1 MAFVAQTAASCF
13 GNLNRQLYSTV
24 RCCNQAVK
32 AFIKPKGF
40 FPPEQIM
47 PSTSIKN
54 LSVPQL
60 LAMRS
65 DIDRLLQSKR
75 SELQAQL
82 AQIGGDGAAPR
93 RAGSIKGTKVA
104 PKYRHPKTGETWSGR
119 GGTAGWLAREIK
131 AGKKKEDFLIARPA
145 KKRGRAKK

>member
-1 MAFVAQTAASCF
+1 
-13 GNLNRQLYSTV
+13 
-24 RCCNQAVK
+24 
-32 AFIKPKGF
+32 
-40 FPPEQIM
+40 M
-47 PSTSIKN
+47 PSTNIKN

-60 LAMRS
+60 LSMRS
-65 DIDRLLQSKR
+65 DIDRLLQSKK

-82 AQIGGDGAAPR
+82 AEIGGGDGVVTKR

-131 AGKKKEDFLIARPA
+131 AGKKKEDFLIAKPG
-145 KKRGRAKK
+145 KKRGRAK

>member
-1 MAFVAQTAASCF
+1 MS
-13 GNLNRQLYSTV
+13 
-24 RCCNQAVK
+24 K
-32 AFIKPKGF
+32 AIYKAERPFTL
-40 FPPEQIM
+40 ESIM
-47 PSTSIKN
+47 PSSNIKN

-65 DIDRLLQSKR
+65 DIDRLLQSKK

-82 AQIGGDGAAPR
+82 AQIGGGDGVTKR

-131 AGKKKEDFLIARPA
+131 AGRKKEDFLIARPA
-145 KKRGRAKK
+145 KKRGRAK

>member
-1 MAFVAQTAASCF
+1 
-13 GNLNRQLYSTV
+13 
-24 RCCNQAVK
+24 
-32 AFIKPKGF
+32 
-40 FPPEQIM
+40 M
-47 PSTSIKN
+47 PSTNLKN

-65 DIDRLLQSKR
+65 DIERLLQSRR

-82 AQIGGDGAAPR
+82 AEIGGEAAAVR

-104 PKYRHPKTGETWSGR
+104 AKYRHPKTGETWSGR

-131 AGKKKEDFLIARPA
+131 AGRKKEDFLIARPA
-145 KKRGRAKK
+145 KKRGRAK

>member
-1 MAFVAQTAASCF
+1 M
-13 GNLNRQLYSTV
+13 G
-24 RCCNQAVK
+24 K
-32 AFIKPKGF
+32 AIYKAERPFTLEF
-40 FPPEQIM
+40 IM
-47 PSTSIKN
+47 PSSNIKN

-60 LAMRS
+60 LSMRS

-82 AQIGGDGAAPR
+82 AQIGGEAVATR

-131 AGKKKEDFLIARPA
+131 AGRKKEDFLIAKPA
-145 KKRGRAKK
+145 KKRGRAK